1 MRVIGLFLVFSV
13 GITEAPRREERV
25 PKTSV
30 RQRPKAVDRKAVRA
44 ILARHRGERGAV
56 IPVLQDFQKTF
67 GFVPRPALRMAA
79 RRLRRP
85 VSELLGVA
93 TFYSQFRFE
102 PVGRHI
108 VRVCHGT
115 ACHVAGAERISW
127 AMREELGIEEGET
140 TADRLF
146 TLEHVACLGC
156 CSLAPVMMVD
166 ETTYGRLTPQTVR
179 RVLRRYR
186 QGAEA

>member
-1 MRVIGLFLVFSV
+1 MV
-13 GITEAPRREERV
+13 RRIL
-25 PKTSV
+25 
-30 RQRPKAVDRKAVRA
+30 DRHA
-44 ILARHRGERGAV
+44 GEPGAV
-56 IPVLQDFQKTF
+56 IPVLQEFQRTF
-67 GFVPRPALRMAA
+67 GYLPRAALRLAA
-79 RRLRRP
+79 RRLGRP

-93 TFYSQFRFE
+93 TFYSQFRFR

-115 ACHVAGAERISW
+115 ACHVAGAVRISEVVG
-127 AMREELGIEEGET
+127 EELGVEEGGT
-140 TADRLF
+140 SADGLF

-166 ETTYGRLTPQTVR
+166 ETTYGRLTPAAVR

-186 QGAEA
+186 ARESEGQEAGP